1 MKSVIAALILCSV
14 LSTTVSAQ
22 GGQTPNADKP
32 LLSASRLSLATGAQ
46 YRWNT
51 TPLSGA
57 SEPILGRHAEWEAGV
72 FGAYTVT
79 PHASL
84 VASTTLGLNSR
95 QFRHTLGFRFRIW
108 QGK

>member
-1 MKSVIAALILCSV
+1 LKSITVFVV
-14 LSTTVSAQ
+14 LMLLTASASFA
-22 GGQTPNADKP
+22 QTAQPKDAP

>member
-1 MKSVIAALILCSV
+1 MRFVIAFVV
-14 LSTTVSAQ
+14 LLSLTASASFA
-22 GGQTPNADKP
+22 QTQPKDAP

-57 SEPILGRHAEWEAGV
+57 SEPVLGRHAEWEAGL
-72 FGAYTVT
+72 FAAYTVT
-79 PHASL
+79 PHSSL
-84 VASTTLGLNSR
+84 VAATTLGLNSR
-95 QFRHTLGFRFRIW
+95 QFRHTLGVRFRIW

>member
-1 MKSVIAALILCSV
+1 LKSVIAFAVALLLTASV
-14 LSTTVSAQ
+14 CHAQAQ
-22 GGQTPNADKP
+22 GPQKAP
-32 LLSASRLSLATGAQ
+32 LFSKSRASLATGLN

-84 VASTTLGLNSR
+84 VAATTLGLNSR
-95 QFRHTLGFRFRIW
+95 QFRHTLGVRIRIW
-108 QGK
+108 TGK

>member
-1 MKSVIAALILCSV
+1 LKSVIAFVV
-14 LSTTVSAQ
+14 LLSLTASASFA
-22 GGQTPNADKP
+22 QTKDAP
-32 LLSASRLSLATGAQ
+32 LFSASRLSLATGAQ

>member
-1 MKSVIAALILCSV
+1 MKYVIAFAIL
-14 LSTTVSAQ
+14 LSLTASASFA
-22 GGQTPNADKP
+22 QTKEAP
-32 LLSASRLSLATGAQ
+32 LLSASRLTLATGAN

-72 FGAYTVT
+72 FGAYSVT
-79 PHASL
+79 PHFSL
-84 VASTTLGLNSR
+84 VGATTLGLNSR
-95 QFRHTLGFRFRIW
+95 QFRHTLGVRFRIW

>member
-1 MKSVIAALILCSV
+1 MKSVIAFVV
-14 LSTTVSAQ
+14 LLSLTASASFA
-22 GGQTPNADKP
+22 QTKDAP

-57 SEPILGRHAEWEAGV
+57 SEPIQGRHAEWEAGV

>member
-1 MKSVIAALILCSV
+1 LKSVIAFVV
-14 LSTTVSAQ
+14 LLSLTASASFA
-22 GGQTPNADKP
+22 QTKDAP